1 MPRYFFHLRTA
12 DTTEITDEI
21 GDELPDA
28 LAAEEHAVASAREI
42 VKGSPLDWRKACF
55 EVCDEDGHHVVT
67 VWFSEASASAVTP
80 RHQSR
85 PTTRT
90 P

>member
-1 MPRYFFHLRTA
+1 MARYFFHLRTA

-28 LAAEEHAVASAREI
+28 LAAEEHAIASAREI
-42 VKGSPLDWRKACF
+42 VKGSPLDWRKASF
-55 EVCDEDGHHVVT
+55 EVCDEDGRHVLT
-67 VWFSEASASAVTP
+67 VWFSEASASAVTA